1 MVESKPGDNRV
12 RSSPLRAHGY
22 DELPGLCHSP
32 CVGKILVV
40 DDEQSMREFLG
51 ICLRRAGHDVTV
63 APSGGEALEQLRA
76 LPIDVVVSDLKMP
89 GEIDGLRLLQAIKSG
104 MIQRA
109 PIAGGTPVP
118 VEPEVILVTAFAT
131 MDTAIAAMKQ
141 GAYDYLTK
149 PFQVDEINA
158 VIGRALEKRALV
170 EDNLALR
177 DQLAGR
183 ARLAQ
188 LLGKSR
194 SMQKIFELITKIHSV
209 RTGVLITGES
219 GTGKELVARALHSEG
234 IRASRPFVA
243 VNCGAIPEE
252 LMESELFGRKRGAF
266 TGAVAD
272 APGMFQEAHGGT
284 LFLDEIGELSLGLQV
299 KLLRVLQERK
309 VKPVGATDEI
319 EVDVRV
325 IAATNRDLE
334 AEVSRGAFRA
344 DLYYRLNVIE
354 LRLPPL
360 RHRRED
366 IPLLADHFLRR
377 FSAEHNRMVRLSS
390 EAMRRIEQYE
400 YPGNVRELENII
412 ERAVA
417 LSSTPVIG
425 VSDLPEVK
433 TPRLMTPEPPA
444 MVPPEGVDLD
454 QLVSDYER
462 TWVLRAL
469 EQTGGV
475 RKRAATLLGIS
486 FRSLRYRLAKLGID
500 KGEDEDVAE

>member
-1 MVESKPGDNRV
+1 
-12 RSSPLRAHGY
+12 
-22 DELPGLCHSP
+22 
-32 CVGKILVV
+32 VGKILVV

-51 ICLRRAGHDVTV
+51 ICLRRAGHEVTV
-63 APSGGEALEQLRA
+63 ARSGTEAIEHLHTSS
-76 LPIDVVVSDLKMP
+76 IDIVVSDLKMP
-89 GEIDGLRLLQAIKSG
+89 GALDGLGLLKAIKSG
-104 MIQRA
+104 TIRRAGASGAPAA
-109 PIAGGTPVP
+109 PIDPD
-118 VEPEVILVTAFAT
+118 VILVTAFAT
-131 MDTAIAAMKQ
+131 ADTAIAAMKQ

-149 PFQVDEINA
+149 PFQIDEINA
-158 VIGRALEKRALV
+158 VIGRALEKRALL

-194 SMQKIFELITKIHSV
+194 AMQKVFEMITKIHSV
-209 RTGVLITGES
+209 KTSVLITGES

-234 IRASRPFVA
+234 VRAKAPFVA

-252 LMESELFGRKRGAF
+252 LMESELFGHKRGAF
-266 TGAVAD
+266 TGAVSD
-272 APGMFQEAHGGT
+272 TLGMFQEANVGT
-284 LFLDEIGELSLGLQV
+284 LFLDEIGELSLALQV
-299 KLLRVLQERK
+299 KLLRALQERK
-309 VKPVGATDEI
+309 VKPVGASDEI

-334 AEVSRGAFRA
+334 AEVARGAFRA

-366 IPLLADHFLRR
+366 IPLLAEHFLRR
-377 FSAEHNRMVRLSS
+377 YSAEHRRTSKLSS
-390 EAMRRIEQYE
+390 EAMRRLESYE
-400 YPGNVRELENII
+400 FPGNVRELENII

-417 LSSTPVIG
+417 LSSSSLIG

-433 TPRLMTPEPPA
+433 TPKISTPQPPA
-444 MVPPEGVDLD
+444 ALPAEGVDLD

-462 TWVLRAL
+462 SWVLRAL

-486 FRSLRYRLAKLGID
+486 FRSLRYRLEKLGID
-500 KGEDEDVAE
+500 KGDDDDGPE

>member
-1 MVESKPGDNRV
+1 
-12 RSSPLRAHGY
+12 
-22 DELPGLCHSP
+22 
-32 CVGKILVV
+32 VGKILVV

-51 ICLRRAGHDVTV
+51 ICLRRAGHEVTL
-63 APSGGEALEQLRA
+63 AQSGGEAIEQLRGQ
-76 LPIDVVVSDLKMP
+76 PIDIVVSDLKMP
-89 GEIDGLRLLQAIKSG
+89 GELDGLNLLQQIKSG
-104 MIQRA
+104 AVRRA
-109 PIAGGTPVP
+109 ALPGATPAP
-118 VEPEVILVTAFAT
+118 ADPEVILVTAFAT
-131 MDTAIAAMKQ
+131 TDTAIAAMKQ

-194 SMQKIFELITKIHSV
+194 AMQKVFELITKIHSV
-209 RTGVLITGES
+209 RTSVLITGES

-234 IRASRPFVA
+234 SRARAPFIA

-252 LMESELFGRKRGAF
+252 LMESELFGHKRGAF
-266 TGAVAD
+266 TGAIAD
-272 APGMFQEAHGGT
+272 KSGMFPEADGGT

-299 KLLRVLQERK
+299 KLLRALQERR
-309 VKPVGATDEI
+309 VKPVGATEELEI
-319 EVDVRV
+319 DVRM

-334 AEVSRGAFRA
+334 TEVSRGAFRA

-354 LRLPPL
+354 IRLPPL

-366 IPLLADHFLRR
+366 IPLLAEHFLRR
-377 FSAEHNRMVRLSS
+377 FSAEHHRASKLSA
-390 EAMRRIEQYE
+390 EAMRRLESYE
-400 YPGNVRELENII
+400 FPGNVRELENII

-417 LSSTPVIG
+417 LSSSTLIG
-425 VSDLPEVK
+425 ASDLPEVR
-433 TPRLMTPEPPA
+433 TPRIAAPQPPSA
-444 MVPPEGVDLD
+444 LPPEGVDLD

-475 RKRAATLLGIS
+475 RKRAAALLGIS
-486 FRSLRYRLAKLGID
+486 FRSLRYRLEKLGID
-500 KGEDEDVAE
+500 RGDDRSDERDDKPEDALE

>member
-1 MVESKPGDNRV
+1 
-12 RSSPLRAHGY
+12 
-22 DELPGLCHSP
+22 
-32 CVGKILVV
+32 VGKILVV

-51 ICLRRAGHDVTV
+51 ICLRRAGHEVTV
-63 APSGGEALEQLRA
+63 AQTGGEALDHLRA
-76 LPIDVVVSDLKMP
+76 QPVDIVVSDLKMP
-89 GEIDGLRLLQAIKSG
+89 GVLDGLGLLQAIKSG
-104 MIQRA
+104 SIRRVT
-109 PIAGGTPVP
+109 IAGAAPAAID
-118 VEPEVILVTAFAT
+118 PEVILVTAFAT
-131 MDTAIAAMKQ
+131 ADTAIAAMKQ

-149 PFQVDEINA
+149 PFQIEEINA

-194 SMQKIFELITKIHSV
+194 AMQKVFEMITKIHSV
-209 RTGVLITGES
+209 KTSVLITGES

-234 IRASRPFVA
+234 TRAKAPFVA

-252 LMESELFGRKRGAF
+252 LMESELFGHKRGAF

-272 APGMFQEAHGGT
+272 TIGMFQEANGGT
-284 LFLDEIGELSLGLQV
+284 LFLDEIGELSLALQV
-299 KLLRVLQERK
+299 KLLRALQERK
-309 VKPVGATDEI
+309 VKQVGSTDEL

-334 AEVSRGAFRA
+334 AEVARGAFRP

-366 IPLLADHFLRR
+366 IPLLAEHFLRR
-377 FSAEHNRMVRLSS
+377 FSAEHRRTSRLST
-390 EAMRRIEQYE
+390 EAMRRLESYE
-400 YPGNVRELENII
+400 FPGNVRELENII

-417 LSSTPVIG
+417 LSSSSLIG

-433 TPRLMTPEPPA
+433 AQKIMTTPPPA
-444 MVPPEGVDLD
+444 VLPAEGVDLD
-454 QLVSDYER
+454 QIVSDYER
-462 TWVLRAL
+462 QWVLRAL

-486 FRSLRYRLAKLGID
+486 FRSLRYRLEKLGID
-500 KGEDEDVAE
+500 RGDDEEGAE

>member
-1 MVESKPGDNRV
+1 
-12 RSSPLRAHGY
+12 
-22 DELPGLCHSP
+22 
-32 CVGKILVV
+32 
-40 DDEQSMREFLG
+40 MREFLG
-51 ICLRRAGHDVTV
+51 ICLRRAGHEVTL
-63 APSGGEALEQLRA
+63 AQSGGEAIALLRA
-76 LPIDVVVSDLKMP
+76 RPIDVVVSDLKMP
-89 GEIDGLRLLQAIKSG
+89 GSPDGLGVLQAIKSG
-104 MIQRA
+104 AVCRTEV
-109 PIAGGTPVP
+109 AGATPSP
-118 VEPEVILVTAFAT
+118 VDPEVILVTAFAT
-131 MDTAIAAMKQ
+131 TDTAVAAMKQ

-149 PFQVDEINA
+149 PFQVDEINT

-194 SMQKIFELITKIHSV
+194 AMQKVFELITKIHSV
-209 RTGVLITGES
+209 KTSVLITGES

-234 IRASRPFVA
+234 ARAKAPFVA

-252 LMESELFGRKRGAF
+252 LMESELFGHRRGSF

-272 APGMFQEAHGGT
+272 KPGMFQEADGGT

-299 KLLRVLQERK
+299 KLLRALQERK
-309 VKPVGATDEI
+309 VKPVGATEEA

-334 AEVSRGAFRA
+334 TEVSRGAFRA

-366 IPLLADHFLRR
+366 IPLLAEHFLRR
-377 FSAEHNRMVRLSS
+377 FSAEHHRPSRMST
-390 EAMRRIEQYE
+390 EAMRRLESYE
-400 YPGNVRELENII
+400 FPGNVRELENII

-417 LSSTPVIG
+417 LSSSAMIG
-425 VSDLPEVK
+425 ASDLPEVK
-433 TPRLMTPEPPA
+433 TPRIATPQPPTR
-444 MVPPEGVDLD
+444 P
-454 QLVSDYER
+454 
-462 TWVLRAL
+462 T
-469 EQTGGV
+469 T
-475 RKRAATLLGIS
+475 ATTS
-486 FRSLRYRLAKLGID
+486 TSW
-500 KGEDEDVAE
+500 